1 MSNHTTINILIVD
14 DSEKTRA
21 RLIEQ
26 LRYPD
31 LRIVGESPFGAA
43 AASWASR
50 LDVDV
55 VLVSIEEPVVRGLR
69 TVDLLTSGETSWPI
83 VAVSSRNDRESM
95 RKAML
100 AGARDYVVLPAAD
113 DDLRAAIIRVHQR
126 EVERRSS
133 PDGNAPGNSHGTV
146 ITVFGVKGGIGKTT
160 AAVNLSAGI
169 ARSTG
174 NHVALIDADT
184 QFGDCAVM
192 LDLVPERTI
201 IDAASEVDA
210 SKPHLIEPY
219 LTDHA
224 SRVSLLAAPSSPGEA
239 EQVTPELVGEV
250 VKSLAA
256 TNDFVVIDTSPQIDA
271 ITALAIDLSSM
282 VLVLV
287 TPEVPA
293 IRRTR
298 AALELLEA
306 AGYSRDKIKLLLN
319 RASKKAEV
327 PNEDLETALGYPIY
341 AEIPEDRAVARS
353 ITAGVPVVMSD
364 ARSDAGRAFLGL
376 SSTLAGA
383 SGRQRERRWSFWPWK
398 RSRDLDAA
406 AIPAPP
412 NPIETDVLRDAWGG
426 ALASSNGNA
435 LSSMTDLDQQLAGS
449 WEDSLEERAELHDLV
464 GVGVGAFDVA
474 APGAPGGHR
483 DA

>member
-1 MSNHTTINILIVD
+1 MSNHTIINILIVD
-14 DSEKTRA
+14 DNEKARA

-31 LRIVGESPFGAA
+31 LRIVGESSFGAA

-55 VLVSIEEPVVRGLR
+55 VLIAIEEPVVRGLR
-69 TVDLLTSGETSWPI
+69 TVEMLTGGGASWPI
-83 VAVSSRNDRESM
+83 VAVSTRNDRDAM
-95 RKAML
+95 RKSML
-100 AGARDYVVLPAAD
+100 AGARDYVVLPVAD
-113 DDLRAAIIRVHQR
+113 DDLRASIVRVYQR
-126 EVERRSS
+126 QQERRGT
-133 PDGNAPGNSHGTV
+133 PDGAAQGTAHGTV

-160 AAVNLSAGI
+160 TAVNLAAGI

-174 NHVALIDADT
+174 NHVALVDADT

-201 IDAASEVDA
+201 IDAASEVDP

-224 SRVSLLAAPSSPGEA
+224 SRVSLLAAPASPGDA
-239 EQVTPELVGEV
+239 DQVTSELVGDV

-256 TNDFVVIDTSPQIDA
+256 THDFVVIDTSPQIDA
-271 ITALAIDLSSM
+271 ITALAIDLSSI

-298 AALELLEA
+298 AALDLLEA

-319 RASKKAEV
+319 RAGKRAEV
-327 PNEDLETALGYPIY
+327 PNDDLEAALGYPIY
-341 AEIPEDRAVARS
+341 AEIPEDRAVAQS
-353 ITAGVPVVMSD
+353 ITAGVPVVMADTRAD
-364 ARSDAGRAFLGL
+364 AARAFLDL
-376 SSTLAGA
+376 ARRLAGVT
-383 SGRQRERRWSFWPWK
+383 GRLREPRRRFWPWQK
-398 RSRDLDAA
+398 GGMDTAPV
-406 AIPAPP
+406 PAPP
-412 NPIETDVLRDAWGG
+412 NPIETDALLEAWAPAIGLPNVGERAGHDVL
-426 ALASSNGNA
+426 
-435 LSSMTDLDQQLAGS
+435 DLELMGS
-449 WEDSLEERAELHDLV
+449 WDEARDPSARLQDLV
-464 GVGVGAFDVA
+464 PAGAGMMEAD
-474 APGAPGGHR
+474 PLREEDGSR
-483 DA
+483 DG